1 MKLLTGFLM
10 TWGNFCSLP
19 CPVKRWDDN
28 CKSLML
34 GFLPTIGLIIGL
46 LWAGIY
52 VGLVYLSFPFL
63 VVSFILAF
71 LPFSLC
77 GFMHMDGFM
86 DCSDAIMSRRPLEE
100 RQRILKDTHTGAFAV
115 ISAVFMILG
124 YFAFISTAASM
135 GMDFVNIVII
145 TVLSRSIAGLEV
157 LLSRPLGTSQYAA
170 LADSSVSE
178 ADETGETSAADEADV
193 TEETDMTEEAAETKQ
208 KPTAATKK
216 QGIILL
222 IIQLII
228 YTASGFLA
236 STFYPST
243 ALVYGAVVIGTFI
256 AITYAKKQLGGMSGD
271 IAGYGI
277 VWGEFCGVAMLVFC

>member
-1 MKLLTGFLM
+1 MELIKKT
-10 TWGNFCSLP
+10 T
-19 CPVKRWDDN
+19 DN
-28 CKSLML
+28 KVDIVRAINTTKSLQN
-34 GFLPTIGLIIGL
+34 FT
-46 LWAGIY
+46 
-52 VGLVYLSFPFL
+52 
-63 VVSFILAF
+63 
-71 LPFSLC
+71 
-77 GFMHMDGFM
+77 
-86 DCSDAIMSRRPLEE
+86 
-100 RQRILKDTHTGAFAV
+100 DTKLTLHG
-115 ISAVFMILG
+115 
-124 YFAFISTAASM
+124 
-135 GMDFVNIVII
+135 VII
-145 TVLSRSIAGLEV
+145 FKEEEEENTV
-157 LLSRPLGTSQYAA
+157 TS
-170 LADSSVSE
+170 LKVS
-178 ADETGETSAADEADV
+178 DETGETSAADEADM
-193 TEETDMTEEAAETKQ
+193 TDETDMTEEAAETKQ